1 MTATFNTICARSGY
15 AMQYYGMQ
23 AKLTDTHIRIVF
35 NTPNK
40 VPTKY
45 IENISKLVPNYLGMY
60 EAPNR
65 VFLIGDPT
73 NPEYLKHLLAHEMQ
87 ELVNQQTIVL
97 NQKKRI
103 SSVLEQMILI
113 KG

>member
-1 MTATFNTICARSGY
+1 MR
-15 AMQYYGMQ
+15 
-23 AKLTDTHIRIVF
+23 AKLTDNYIRIIF
-35 NTPNK
+35 DTPNK
-40 VPTKY
+40 IPSTY
-45 IENISKLVPNYLGMY
+45 IDNIRKLVPAHLQMY

-65 VFLIGDPT
+65 IFLIGDPA
-73 NPEYLKHLLAHEMQ
+73 NLEYLKHLLAHEMQ

-103 SSVLEQMILI
+103 SSVLEQMMLI

>member
-1 MTATFNTICARSGY
+1 MKY
-15 AMQYYGMQ
+15 HGMRV
-23 AKLTDTHIRIVF
+23 KLTDNYIRIVF
-35 NTPNK
+35 DTPNEAQA
-40 VPTKY
+40 KY
-45 IENISKLVPNYLGMY
+45 IDNIRKLVPTHLQMY

-97 NQKKRI
+97 NQKKRV

>member
-1 MTATFNTICARSGY
+1 
-15 AMQYYGMQ
+15 
-23 AKLTDTHIRIVF
+23 
-35 NTPNK
+35 

-45 IENISKLVPNYLGMY
+45 IENISKLVPAHLQMY

-65 VFLIGDPT
+65 IFLIGNPT
-73 NPEYLKHLLAHEMQ
+73 NSEYLKQLLAHEMQ

-97 NQKKRI
+97 NQKKCI
-103 SSVLEQMILI
+103 SSVLEQMMLI

>member
-1 MTATFNTICARSGY
+1 
-15 AMQYYGMQ
+15 MQYYGMR
-23 AKLTDTHIRIVF
+23 AKLTDNYIRIVF

-45 IENISKLVPNYLGMY
+45 IENISKLVPTYLQMY
-60 EAPNR
+60 EAPNK

-73 NPEYLKHLLAHEMQ
+73 NSEYLKHLLAHEMQ

-103 SSVLEQMILI
+103 SSVLEQMMLI